1 MNRGVDWHDYEMYND
16 FNICDECEVGQY
28 CNLGEY
34 AQMDDRCIYYD
45 LNDVYYY
52 WDKETDDLAEYSEE
66 EQKTRSKRYEEIIR
80 QRVLIFLKKRKTIEV
95 RYNGR
100 VMFNEQ

>member
-1 MNRGVDWHDYEMYND
+1 MGGHDYEMYND
-16 FNICDECEVGQY
+16 WSMCDECEVGQY
-28 CNLGEY
+28 CNRGEY

-80 QRVLIFLKKRKTIEV
+80 QRVLIF
-95 RYNGR
+95 
-100 VMFNEQ
+100 